1 MNNRYMFL
9 PIYPEI
15 LLDTNSNNAV
25 NCHTQLFSLKIVADW
40 KHFVS
45 GFSKTAGLKPVLL
58 IVHKGEQNE
67 ETR

>member
-1 MNNRYMFL
+1 MSNRYKFL
-9 PIYPEI
+9 PIFPEI
-15 LLDTNSNNAV
+15 LLDTNSNNAE

-45 GFSKTAGLKPVLL
+45 GFSNPPASSRFFL
-58 IVHKGEQNE
+58 IAHIGEQNE

>member
-1 MNNRYMFL
+1 MSNRYKFL
-9 PIYPEI
+9 PIFPEI

-45 GFSKTAGLKPVLL
+45 GFLNHRPLVGFFNCPYRRTK
-58 IVHKGEQNE
+58 
-67 ETR
+67 